1 MQTDKETKTTDAFLW
16 AFLLLSILQTFKICL
31 FYLKHPDT
39 NTLQFLL
46 ILLQLI
52 LCVIK
57 HHTEITHQCTT
68 SLQ

>member
-1 MQTDKETKTTDAFLW
+1 MQTDKETKTIYAFLW
-16 AFLLLSILQTFKICL
+16 DFLLSILQMFKICL

-46 ILLQLI
+46 VLLQLI

>member
-1 MQTDKETKTTDAFLW
+1 MQTDKETKTIDAFLW
-16 AFLLLSILQTFKICL
+16 AFLLSILQMFKICL

-46 ILLQLI
+46 VLLQLI